1 MTNKKI
7 DGPILS
13 DMVTDE
19 QILSEDKIVDG
30 RIYHYSIAQN
40 TEEWDEIRK
49 GKITASPAKCLLV
62 SAELKSGKASAG
74 SVGRLAKGAVSYA
87 EKIAKQR
94 YSPNA
99 GSNDFKFYSQDME
112 RGHETESTQVGF
124 LSRKLNE
131 VDRLIGCSPDRII
144 VDEETGIISSGL
156 EMKSANSDIQFARLR
171 NPNLL
176 IDEHM
181 AQVQFQMFIS
191 GANSW
196 YLTSYNESFDD
207 PKDRLIICK
216 ILRNNAMI
224 EKFYNQV
231 IEMESY
237 INDVLFDI
245 KHLADIE
252 MVW

>member
-1 MTNKKI
+1 MVWKLVHFNDSHSIT
-7 DGPILS
+7 ILS
-13 DMVTDE
+13 K
-19 QILSEDKIVDG
+19 LSE
-30 RIYHYSIAQN
+30 
-40 TEEWDEIRK
+40 
-49 GKITASPAKCLLV
+49 KCFV
-62 SAELKSGKASAG
+62 K
-74 SVGRLAKGAVSYA
+74 
-87 EKIAKQR
+87 
-94 YSPNA
+94 
-99 GSNDFKFYSQDME
+99 
-112 RGHETESTQVGF
+112 
-124 LSRKLNE
+124 LS
-131 VDRLIGCSPDRII
+131 
-144 VDEETGIISSGL
+144 ETGIISSGL

-176 IDEHM
+176 VDEHM

-216 ILRNNAMI
+216 VLRNNAII
-224 EKFYNQV
+224 EKFHNQV

-252 MVW
+252 SVW